1 MVNFL
6 KLQYQLG
13 RISEEQLDRLVEMGR
28 ITQEEL
34 EEIKGE

>member
-13 RISEEQLDRLVEMGR
+13 RISDEQLDRLVEMGR
-28 ITQEEL
+28 ITEQEL
-34 EEIKGE
+34 LEIKGN